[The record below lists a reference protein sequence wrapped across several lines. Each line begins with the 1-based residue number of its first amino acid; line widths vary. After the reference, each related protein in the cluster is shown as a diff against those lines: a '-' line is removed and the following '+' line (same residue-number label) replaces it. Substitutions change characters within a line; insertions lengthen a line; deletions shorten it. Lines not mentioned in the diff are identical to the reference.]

1 MKYAN
6 FWKRLLANTID
17 SFILSISLLPI
28 NLLLT
33 FLAALLLLALA
44 PNTVTEPAPSTDGQ
58 STALEAIANLI
69 SLAVQIFFGWL
80 YFAIMESSPKQA
92 TLGKQAMGIFVT
104 DLHGKKISFG
114 KATGRYFGKGI
125 STLIFG
131 IGYLMAAFTDKKQ
144 ALHDLMAGTLVIRK

>member
-6 FWKRLLANTID
+6 FWKRSLANAID
-17 SFILSISLLPI
+17 SVILSICLIPI

-33 FLAALLLLALA
+33 FLAALLLLA
-44 PNTVTEPAPSTDGQ
+44 PNAGTESASATDEQ
-58 STALEAIANLI
+58 SAALSAIVDLI

-80 YFAIMESSPKQA
+80 YFAIMESSSKQA

-131 IGYLMAAFTDKKQ
+131 IGYLMAAFTEKKQ
-144 ALHDLMAGTLVIRK
+144 ALHDIMAGTLVVKN